1 MNSTPAPLNCTTV
14 LNCKTARSHFSAYLD
29 GAVSGTVMQ
38 SLARHLDSCGA
49 CTADFAQWRTMQ
61 QSLATLGPAKAPAD
75 LALRLRV
82 ALSHE
87 TAQNRIT
94 WLDRSELAWKN
105 TVAPFALQASAGL
118 ASAVLLLGTVIL
130 LLGVVSAPEQAVA
143 NDEPSGAPTTPRF
156 LYASTGS
163 EMQQIPAGADGQ
175 PIVVQA
181 LVNASGDVYDYRIV
195 SGTLSDTARARIE
208 NKLLFSKFEPA
219 TLLGQPTRGGIL
231 LSFTGISVRG

>member
-1 MNSTPAPLNCTTV
+1 MNSQTNLDCTA
-14 LNCKTARSHFSAYLD
+14 ARAHFSAYLD

-38 SLARHLDSCGA
+38 SLARHLDA
-49 CTADFAQWRTMQ
+49 CTGCTAEFAQWRAMQ
-61 QSLATLGPAKAPAD
+61 QALAALGPAKAPAD

-94 WLDRSELAWKN
+94 WLDRLDLAWKN
-105 TVAPFALQASAGL
+105 TVGPLALQASAGL

-143 NDEPSGAPTTPRF
+143 NDEPTGAATAPHF
-156 LYASTGS
+156 LYASPGS
-163 EMQQIPAGADGQ
+163 DSLPISAGTNGQ
-175 PIVVQA
+175 PVVVQA

-195 SGTLSDTARARIE
+195 SGAVTNIVRAQIE

-219 TLLGQPTRGGIL
+219 TLLGEPTRGRIL
-231 LSFTGISVRG
+231 LSYTGIAVHG